1 MSDFRYFTTALY
13 QSGTTPNPILAEL
26 PLTAVSFDTQLNSI
40 GSFQGELLLSG
51 LDATKLNVFT
61 GTNPGQTCLYVD
73 YNGQI
78 IWGGVIWMR
87 EYDSTTQILKIT
99 GQEMLSY
106 FKRRKITPLNITG
119 WTPTGSG
126 SQIINNS
133 IQYGNPNS
141 SPVVG
146 VDICAIANDLIVNY
160 AQKVTFPSQGET
172 VKGNIGLNSS
182 STTSSY
188 LVTRTYFD
196 YELKEVYQAVKD
208 LSDGLDSSSGNPY
221 FDFVITYTYDS
232 SGRPVKHFT
241 MYNPSS
247 ASVNAVFQFPGNL
260 VEYIYNQD
268 ATNTTNALWGLGYG
282 KNANKIIAL
291 ALDNQYSYDPA
302 GSINS
307 TSGNAA
313 ILEDVASF
321 IDIENTDLLGAT
333 NLGQLNARTGI
344 THPTSGNP
352 VISAP
357 EVVQVVLPPYVDPY
371 LGSYKVGDYARLVLI
386 DDLFPAGYDYN
397 NWRIGSISVEPGED
411 GASRVT
417 VSLSRA
423 VYNQGTSWIVA
434 L

>member
-1 MSDFRYFTTALY
+1 MANFRYFTTALY
-13 QSGTTPNPILAEL
+13 QSDSTPNSIIAEL

-40 GSFQGELLLSG
+40 GSFTGELLLSG
-51 LDATKLNVFT
+51 LDAAKLNVFS

-106 FKRRKITPLNITG
+106 FKRRKITPLNTTYYNTG
-119 WTPTGSG
+119 GVTPTS
-126 SQIINNS
+126 IN
-133 IQYGNPNS
+133 YTG
-141 SPVVG
+141 
-146 VDICAIANDLIVNY
+146 DICAIANDLIVNY
-160 AQKVTFPSQGET
+160 AQSVTFPSQGGT
-172 VKGNIGLNSS
+172 VKGNIGLQPS
-182 STTSSY
+182 STTSGYTVS
-188 LVTRTYFD
+188 RTYFD

-241 MYNPSS
+241 MYIPSS
-247 ASVNAVFQFPGNL
+247 ASVTAVFQFPGNL

-282 KNANKIIAL
+282 KNANKLIAL

-357 EVVQVVLPPYVDPY
+357 EVLQVVLPPYNDPY
-371 LGSYKVGDYARLVLI
+371 LGTYKVGDFARLVII

>member
-13 QSGTTPNPILAEL
+13 QSGTTPNSILAEL

-40 GSFQGELLLSG
+40 GSFTGELLLSG
-51 LDATKLNVFT
+51 LDAAKLNVFS

-73 YNGQI
+73 YGGQI
-78 IWGGVIWMR
+78 IWGGVIWLR
-87 EYDSTTQILKIT
+87 EYDSTTQTLKIT

-106 FKRRKITPLNITG
+106 FKRRKITPLNTTYYG
-119 WTPTGSG
+119 TSPTPTS
-126 SQIINNS
+126 IN
-133 IQYGNPNS
+133 YTG
-141 SPVVG
+141 
-146 VDICAIANDLIVNY
+146 DICTIANDLIVNY
-160 AQKVTFPSQGET
+160 AQSVTFPSQGGT
-172 VKGNIGLNSS
+172 VKGSIGLQSS
-182 STTSSY
+182 STTSGYS
-188 LVTRTYFD
+188 VTRTYFD

-241 MYNPSS
+241 MYIPSS
-247 ASVNAVFQFPGNL
+247 ATTTAVFQFPGNL

-268 ATNTTNALWGLGYG
+268 ATSAANALWGLGYG

-313 ILEDVASF
+313 ILEDIASF
-321 IDIENTDLLGAT
+321 IDIEDSSLLGAT
-333 NLGQLNARTGI
+333 NAGQLNARTGI
-344 THPTSGNP
+344 THPLTGNP

-357 EVVQVVLPPYVDPY
+357 EVVQVVLPPYNDPY
-371 LGSYKVGDYARLVLI
+371 LGTYKVGDFARLVII
-386 DDLFPAGYDYN
+386 DDLFPAGYDYSE
-397 NWRIGSISVEPGED
+397 WRIGSISVEPGED